1 MSDGQ
6 FVVAID
12 LRGTGA
18 HPQAWRR
25 PDSRA
30 EEVFTAGFWID
41 QLQAADRAGIDL
53 AFLGDSFA
61 TRTLEAAAIAARAA
75 ALTEHIGLVPTITVT
90 HTEPFHI
97 SKQIA
102 SLDFASYGRA
112 GWHVEVTPGAGQAA
126 LFGRKAEQD
135 NVSLWHEADE
145 AVEVVTR
152 LWDSWE
158 DDAEIRDAAT
168 GRFIDRDKLHYI
180 DFEGENFSVKGPSIT
195 PRSPQ
200 GQPLVSVR
208 ADSPESNAVAATRAD
223 IIRIAA
229 ATVEDATHTAARIR
243 RAIVAAGRDPAQV
256 FVLLDIETLVSGTAA
271 AELAQLDKW
280 AGEAR
285 VPESVQYVGD
295 ATGLN
300 LLLGS
305 IEAAGLDGVT
315 LVPLA
320 LPSGLQALPA
330 TDARTGTT
338 LRERLGLARPISR
351 YAAVERNNR

>member
-1 MSDGQ
+1 VSDKL
-6 FVVAID
+6 FLTAIE
-12 LRGTGA
+12 LKGTGA

-41 QLQAADRAGIDL
+41 QLHAADRAGIDL

-61 TRTLEAAAIAARAA
+61 DRTLEAAAIAARAA
-75 ALTEHIGLVPTITVT
+75 ARTEKIGLVPTITVT

-97 SKQIA
+97 SKQVA
-102 SLDFASYGRA
+102 SLDFASHGRA
-112 GWHVEVTPGAGQAA
+112 GWQVEVSAGAEQAA
-126 LFGRKAEQD
+126 LFGRKAKQD
-135 NVSLWHEADE
+135 NGSLWREADE
-145 AVEVVTR
+145 AIEVVTR

-158 DDAEIRDAAT
+158 DDAEIRDVES

-200 GQPLVSVR
+200 GQPLVVIR
-208 ADSPESNAVAATRAD
+208 GDSAEAAAVAAARAD
-223 IIRIAA
+223 IVRIVAD
-229 ATVEDATHTAARIR
+229 TVEDAAATAARIR
-243 RAIVAAGRDPAQV
+243 RAVVAEGRDPADV
-256 FVLLDIETLVSGTAA
+256 FVLLDVETLVSVSAA
-271 AELAQLDKW
+271 EELAQLDNW
-280 AGEAR
+280 AGNVRAA
-285 VPESVQYVGD
+285 ESVSHIGD
-295 ATGLN
+295 LAGLH

-320 LPSGLQALPA
+320 LPSGIRSLPA
-330 TDARTGTT
+330 TDTRSGST
-338 LRERLGLARPISR
+338 LRDRLGLTRPVNR
-351 YAAVERNNR
+351 YALEGKSL

>member
-1 MSDGQ
+1 MSDKL
-6 FVVAID
+6 FLTAIE
-12 LRGTGA
+12 LKGTGA

-30 EEVFTAGFWID
+30 EDLYTAGFWVD
-41 QLQAADRAGIDL
+41 QLQAADRAGVDL

-61 TRTLEAAAIAARAA
+61 SRTLEAAAIAARVA
-75 ALTEHIGLVPTITVT
+75 ALTEKIGLVPTITVT

-102 SLDFASYGRA
+102 SLDFASHGRA
-112 GWHVEVTPGAGQAA
+112 GWQVEVSPGAEQAA

-135 NVSLWHEADE
+135 NDSLWREADE
-145 AVEVVTR
+145 AIEVVTR

-158 DDAEIRDAAT
+158 DDAEIRDVES

-200 GQPLVSVR
+200 GQPLVVIRGDSTESV
-208 ADSPESNAVAATRAD
+208 SVAAARAG
-223 IIRIAA
+223 IVRIVADTVDDA
-229 ATVEDATHTAARIR
+229 ATTAARIR
-243 RAIVAAGRDPAQV
+243 RAVVAEGRDPADV
-256 FVLLDIETLVSGTAA
+256 FVLLDVETLVSNYAA
-271 AELAQLDKW
+271 EELAQLDNW
-280 AGEAR
+280 AGNVRAA
-285 VPESVQYVGD
+285 ESVSHIGD
-295 ATGLN
+295 LAGLH

-320 LPSGLQALPA
+320 LPSGIRSLPA
-330 TDARTGTT
+330 TDNRSGST
-338 LRERLGLARPISR
+338 LRERLGLTRPANR
-351 YAAVERNNR
+351 YALEGKSL

>member
-1 MSDGQ
+1 MSDTL
-6 FVVAID
+6 FLTAIE
-12 LRGTGA
+12 LKGTGA
-18 HPQAWRR
+18 HSQAWRC

-41 QLQAADRAGIDL
+41 QLQAADRAGVDV

-61 TRTLEAAAIAARAA
+61 SRTLEAAAVAARAA
-75 ALTEHIGLVPTITVT
+75 ALTEKIGLVPTITVT

-102 SLDFASYGRA
+102 SLDFASHGRA
-112 GWHVEVTPGAGQAA
+112 GWQVEVSPGAEQAA

-135 NVSLWHEADE
+135 NSSLWREADE

-158 DDAEIRDAAT
+158 DDAEIRDVES

-200 GQPLVSVR
+200 GQPLVVIRVDSTESV
-208 ADSPESNAVAATRAD
+208 SVAAARAD
-223 IIRIAA
+223 IVRIAA
-229 ATVEDATHTAARIR
+229 DTVENAATVAARIR
-243 RAIVAAGRDPAQV
+243 RAVVAEGRDPADV
-256 FVLLDIETLVSGTAA
+256 FVLLDVETLVSDSAA
-271 AELAQLDKW
+271 EELAQLDNW
-280 AGEAR
+280 AGHVR
-285 VPESVQYVGD
+285 VAESVSHIGD
-295 ATGLN
+295 LAGLH

-305 IEAAGLDGVT
+305 VEAAGLDGVT

-320 LPSGLQALPA
+320 LPSGVAALPA
-330 TDARTGTT
+330 TDTRSGST
-338 LRERLGLARPISR
+338 LRERLGLRRPANLYAREGKSL
-351 YAAVERNNR
+351 

>member
-1 MSDGQ
+1 MSDTL
-6 FVVAID
+6 FLTAIE
-12 LRGTGA
+12 LKGTGA
-18 HPQAWRR
+18 HSQAWRR

-41 QLQAADRAGIDL
+41 QLQAADRAGVDV

-61 TRTLEAAAIAARAA
+61 SRTLEAAAVAARAA
-75 ALTEHIGLVPTITVT
+75 ALTEKIGLVPTITVT

-102 SLDFASYGRA
+102 SLDFASHGRA
-112 GWHVEVTPGAGQAA
+112 GWQVEVSPGAEQAA

-135 NVSLWHEADE
+135 NSSLWREADE

-158 DDAEIRDAAT
+158 DDAEIRDVES

-200 GQPLVSVR
+200 GQPLVVIRVDSTESV
-208 ADSPESNAVAATRAD
+208 SVAAARAD
-223 IIRIAA
+223 IVRIAA
-229 ATVEDATHTAARIR
+229 DTVENASTVAARIR
-243 RAIVAAGRDPAQV
+243 RAVVAEGRDPADV
-256 FVLLDIETLVSGTAA
+256 FVLLDVETLVSDSAA
-271 AELAQLDKW
+271 EELAQLDNW
-280 AGEAR
+280 AGHVR
-285 VPESVQYVGD
+285 VAESVSHIGD
-295 ATGLN
+295 LAGLH

-305 IEAAGLDGVT
+305 VEAAGLDGVT

-320 LPSGLQALPA
+320 LPSGVAALPA
-330 TDARTGTT
+330 TDTRSGST
-338 LRERLGLARPISR
+338 LRERLGLRRPANR
-351 YAAVERNNR
+351 YALEGKSL

>member
-1 MSDGQ
+1 MSDKL
-6 FVVAID
+6 FLIAID

-25 PDSRA
+25 SDSRA
-30 EEVFTAGFWID
+30 EDLFTAGFWID
-41 QLQAADRAGIDL
+41 QLQTADRAGIDL

-61 TRTLEAAAIAARAA
+61 SRTLEAAAVAARAA
-75 ALTEHIGLVPTITVT
+75 ALTEKIGLVPTITVT

-102 SLDFASYGRA
+102 SLDFASHGRA
-112 GWHVEVTPGAGQAA
+112 GWQVEVSPGAEQAA

-135 NVSLWHEADE
+135 NGSLWREASE
-145 AVEVVTR
+145 AIEVVTR

-158 DDAEIRDAAT
+158 DDAEIRDVES

-200 GQPLVSVR
+200 GQSLVVIRGDSAESVSV
-208 ADSPESNAVAATRAD
+208 AAARAD
-223 IIRIAA
+223 IVRIVADTVEEA
-229 ATVEDATHTAARIR
+229 ATTAARIR
-243 RAIVAAGRDPAQV
+243 RAVVAEGRDPAEV
-256 FVLLDIETLVSGTAA
+256 FVLLDVETLVSESAA
-271 AELAQLDKW
+271 EELAQLDNW
-280 AGEAR
+280 AGHVRAA
-285 VPESVQYVGD
+285 ESVSHIGD
-295 ATGLN
+295 LSSLH

-320 LPSGLQALPA
+320 LPSGIRSLPA
-330 TDARTGTT
+330 TDTRSGST
-338 LRERLGLARPISR
+338 LRERLGLTRPVNR
-351 YAAVERNNR
+351 YALEGKSL

>member
-1 MSDGQ
+1 MSDKL
-6 FVVAID
+6 FLTAIE

-30 EEVFTAGFWID
+30 EDLYTAGFWIE
-41 QLQAADRAGIDL
+41 QLRTADRAGIDL

-61 TRTLEAAAIAARAA
+61 SRTLEAAAIAARAA
-75 ALTEHIGLVPTITVT
+75 ARTDNIGLVPTITVT

-102 SLDFASYGRA
+102 SLDFASHGRA
-112 GWHVEVTPGAGQAA
+112 GWQVEVSPGAEQAA

-135 NVSLWHEADE
+135 NGSLWREADE
-145 AVEVVTR
+145 AIEVVTR

-158 DDAEIRDAAT
+158 DDAEIRDVES

-200 GQPLVSVR
+200 GQPLVVIRGDSEESV
-208 ADSPESNAVAATRAD
+208 SVVAARAD
-223 IIRIAA
+223 IVRIVAD
-229 ATVEDATHTAARIR
+229 TVEDAATTAARIR
-243 RAIVAAGRDPAQV
+243 RAVVAEGRDPADV
-256 FVLLDIETLVSGTAA
+256 FVLLDVEALVSDSAA
-271 AELAQLDKW
+271 EELAQLDNW
-280 AGEAR
+280 AGHVRAA
-285 VPESVQYVGD
+285 ESVSHIGD
-295 ATGLN
+295 LAGLH

-320 LPSGLQALPA
+320 LPSGVEALPA
-330 TDARTGTT
+330 TDTRSGST
-338 LRERLGLARPISR
+338 LRDRLGLSRPVNR
-351 YAAVERNNR
+351 YALEGKSL